1 MLPTN
6 NVNNNKQINNNKN
19 TEVDSVQS
27 VQMNIY
33 QSNALNHTYIA

>member
-1 MLPTN
+1 MLSTN

-33 QSNALNHTYIA
+33 HTYIV